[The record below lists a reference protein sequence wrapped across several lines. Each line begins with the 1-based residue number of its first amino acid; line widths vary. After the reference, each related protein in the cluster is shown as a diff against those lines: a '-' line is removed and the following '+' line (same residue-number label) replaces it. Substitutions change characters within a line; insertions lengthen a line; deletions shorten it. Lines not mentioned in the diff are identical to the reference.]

1 MNIIPPKVQLRK
13 NLKLLLI
20 LLFFHFQAYAYGG
33 ESKFDLNQIEGELIV
48 SIADLSFF
56 EDQSNSLD
64 FKDLVFQKG
73 GGLFVEDKNFKKNNF
88 NPAYTY
94 WVRMAIKKEKE
105 DDKIWLLEF
114 YDQSINSIIAYIP
127 KNENTYFT
135 EKMGSGLPFSER
147 KFSHKNFHVTVPAD
161 LDGERYFYF
170 KVQSN
175 QKADIRIAIRS
186 YDRFIYYSLNEYLF
200 YGLFYGMISIIAF
213 YNLIVLFA
221 VRELKYVYYIFYI
234 LSVAL
239 FTMSLDGI
247 GYQFI
252 WPNFPEFNNLANGVF
267 SFSVIFWAILFTLRF
282 FNTERRAKN
291 FHVLLIGSLI
301 LKTIYFLLGLFVN
314 PRFFEIGYYDVIP
327 FCLIFI
333 TGIIVWVKGYKSARL
348 FVLAYGIL
356 FIGAVI
362 KFLANAA
369 IIPHNIPIYYSLHF
383 AFLLEM
389 ILLSFALGD
398 RIRILKKNR
407 DKALGN
413 SILQYRENMIL
424 KEKVNKELEQKV
436 KERTLEL
443 EEKNLLLETYN
454 QQLIEYDQE
463 IKRINAQLD
472 RDNWRLKS
480 SIRNSLKDRLANKLL
495 TYGEFKTIFPDT
507 AACNRYLE
515 SLKWSEKFSCKN
527 CDGTKCSNGPKLFTK
542 RCSKCGYIESV
553 TAGTIFHGV
562 RFPLEK
568 AFFIAY
574 TIIAKSEPLT
584 LDKLAE
590 ELDLRRNTVWSFK
603 KKVISNISNGELQQG
618 LEWEDLVFANTKE
631 DLGHKIK

>member
-1 MNIIPPKVQLRK
+1 MSLNRITNLQVQFVKSSIFSLF
-13 NLKLLLI
+13 LVLLHLPVRV
-20 LLFFHFQAYAYGG
+20 YGA
-33 ESKFDLNQIEGELIV
+33 ESKFDLNQIKSELIV
-48 SIADLSFF
+48 SIADLSFV
-56 EDQSNSLD
+56 EDKTNSLT
-64 FKDLVFQKG
+64 FQDLATKEG
-73 GGLFVEDKNFKKNNF
+73 GRLFVEDKNFKKNNF

-94 WVRMAIKKEKE
+94 WVRMAIRKEFK

-127 KNENTYFT
+127 KDQNSYVSH
-135 EKMGSGLPFSER
+135 KMGSDLPFSER
-147 KFSHKNFHVTVPAD
+147 KFSHKNFHVTVPSG

-170 KVQSN
+170 KVQSS

-186 YDRFIYYSLNEYLF
+186 YDRFIFYSLNEYLF

-213 YNLIVLFA
+213 YNLIVFFA
-221 VRELKYVYYIFYI
+221 VREFKYAYYIFYL

-252 WPNFPEFNNLANGVF
+252 WPNSPEFNNLAIGVF

-282 FNTERRAKN
+282 FSTDRRAKR
-291 FHVLLIGSLI
+291 FHILLIGSLI
-301 LKTIYFLLGLFVN
+301 LKTIYFLLGMFIN

-333 TGIIVWVKGYKSARL
+333 TGIYVWVKGYKSARL

-369 IIPHNIPIYYSLHF
+369 IIPHSIPIYYSLHF

-398 RIRILKKNR
+398 RIRILKRNR
-407 DKALGN
+407 DKALEN
-413 SILQYRENMIL
+413 SILQYKENMVL

-472 RDNWRLKS
+472 RDNWKLKS

-515 SLKWSEKFSCKN
+515 SLKWSEKFSCRN
-527 CDGTKCSNGPKLFTK
+527 CEGTKCSNGPKLFTK

-584 LDKLAE
+584 LNQLAE

-603 KKVISNISNGELQQG
+603 KKVISNVSKEELQQG
-618 LEWEDLVFANTKE
+618 LEWEDLVFANAKE
-631 DLGHKIK
+631 EFS